1 MEEVKLTAA
10 GKENLEAELK
20 ELKTV
25 KRPEVVEKIK
35 VARSFGDL
43 SENAEYD
50 AARNEQAL
58 IEARIQE
65 IEHTLKYAVIIA
77 EEKIAAGVIHLGSKV
92 KVYDVEFDESI
103 DYTLV
108 GTSEADPKKHY
119 VSNESPLGKALLGK
133 KKGDTVDYEAPSG
146 TIRVKVLDVE

>member
-1 MEEVKLTAA
+1 MEEIKLTAA

-25 KRPEVVEKIK
+25 KRPEVIEKIK

-58 IEARIQE
+58 VEARILE
-65 IEHTLKYAVIIA
+65 IENMLKYAVIIV
-77 EEKIAAGVIHLGSKV
+77 EENLTSGVIHLGSKV
-92 KVYDVEFDESI
+92 KIYDVEYDESTE
-103 DYTLV
+103 YTLV

-119 VSNESPLGKALLGK
+119 ISNESPLGKALLGK
-133 KKGDTVDYEAPSG
+133 KKGDAVNVEAPAG
-146 TIRVKVLDVE
+146 IVKIKVLDVE